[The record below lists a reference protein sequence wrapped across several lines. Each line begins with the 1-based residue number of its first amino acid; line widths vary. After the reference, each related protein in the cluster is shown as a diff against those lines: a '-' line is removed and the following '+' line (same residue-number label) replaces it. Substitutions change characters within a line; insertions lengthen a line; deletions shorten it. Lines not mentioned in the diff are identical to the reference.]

1 MTLPEQDG
9 SIFELFIDW
18 LYHQRYEIPSPPE
31 EPSKDYDR
39 FEQPVKLFVLAD
51 MYDVRDLKNHVLS
64 AIFLLLKQREIW
76 PSLRT
81 VAYAYEHTPHN
92 STIRKLL
99 ADYMSHHTKLEGLQ
113 RLSAQDWLRNHP
125 DISAALNVSFAK
137 MLLTKKSPLDGEM
150 SEEYMDRE

>member
-9 SIFELFIDW
+9 SIFELFVDW

-51 MYDVRDLKNHVLS
+51 MYDVRNLKNHVLS
-64 AIFLLLKQREIW
+64 TIFLLLKQRVIW

-99 ADYMSHHTKLEGLQ
+99 ADYMSYHTKLEGLQ
-113 RLSAQDWLRNHP
+113 QVSAQDWLRNHP

-150 SEEYMDRE
+150 PEEYMDRE